1 MTLLSAS
8 NRLDTR
14 GMEEENFSVAMQQI
28 RRSIA
33 RKPHLSPSHPTL
45 FDCKEFSMANPTDTL
60 AAWQKAVLDA
70 TIACTQA
77 TLASAEQLVT
87 LNLDAARKALE
98 QQAQST
104 RELLSVSDPQQL
116 LAMRAK
122 LAQQGMQQSAAYANS
137 IYEIVSQTQSHISKL
152 AEDQFSRLSQAMPQG
167 AEPLA
172 ANAPGAEVAAAA
184 WKSSMAASSALLDGL
199 NRAARQF
206 QELSETNIKA
216 ATAGMVR
223 GTGKK

>member
-1 MTLLSAS
+1 
-8 NRLDTR
+8 
-14 GMEEENFSVAMQQI
+14 
-28 RRSIA
+28 
-33 RKPHLSPSHPTL
+33 
-45 FDCKEFSMANPTDTL
+45 MANPTDTL
-60 AAWQKAVLDA
+60 AAWQKAALDA
-70 TIACTQA
+70 TIAGTQA
-77 TLASAEQLVT
+77 ALSSAEQLIK
-87 LNLDAARKALE
+87 LNLETARKALE
-98 QQAQST
+98 QQTQTT

-116 LAMRAK
+116 VAMRSK

-172 ANAPGAEVAAAA
+172 ANAPGAEVAAAV

>member
-1 MTLLSAS
+1 
-8 NRLDTR
+8 
-14 GMEEENFSVAMQQI
+14 
-28 RRSIA
+28 
-33 RKPHLSPSHPTL
+33 
-45 FDCKEFSMANPTDTL
+45 
-60 AAWQKAVLDA
+60 
-70 TIACTQA
+70 
-77 TLASAEQLVT
+77 
-87 LNLDAARKALE
+87 
-98 QQAQST
+98 
-104 RELLSVSDPQQL
+104 
-116 LAMRAK
+116 MRAK

-172 ANAPGAEVAAAA
+172 ANAPGAEVAAAV